1 MPFDTRKAIFG
12 VLIAGVAGVLLFPPA
27 IYFIGLALA
36 PPRPI
41 PATTH
46 VSPVIADAMWARGNG
61 GRATQLTPI
70 SPAIVAQFAAC
81 MAIEDFKDTT
91 PGDARRAEACRGYLP
106 AMSAIEYLSGLHMR
120 DSNLQPSF
128 REGLGRFATSVWMT
142 RSWTRAELLD
152 TLASRGEFG
161 AGLRGVEAASR
172 AYFGRAAAELTLPQ
186 AALLA
191 SFLGDRATA
200 FDPWC
205 EPTAAARMRE
215 RVLQRMRDD
224 LVIDDAELAAA
235 NTSEL
240 ALGPAPADHKPC
252 GG

>member
-12 VLIAGVAGVLLFPPA
+12 VLIAGITGGILFLPA
-27 IYFIGLALA
+27 IYFIGLAIA

-41 PATTH
+41 PSTTH
-46 VSPVIADAMWARGNG
+46 VSPVLADAFWARANG
-61 GRATQLTPI
+61 GRATEFTPL
-70 SPAIVAQFAAC
+70 SPVTLAEFAAC
-81 MAIEDFKDTT
+81 IAIEDFKDTT
-91 PGDARRAEACRGYLP
+91 PGDARRVQACRGYLP
-106 AMSAIEYLSGLHMR
+106 AMQGVEYLSGMHMR
-120 DSNLQPSF
+120 DSHLPPSF
-128 REGLGRFATSVWMT
+128 REGLGRFATSMWVT
-142 RSWTRAELLD
+142 RSWTKTQFLD

-172 AYFGRAAAELTLPQ
+172 AYFGKDAGALTLPQ

-191 SFLGDRATA
+191 SFIGDRSTA

-205 EPTAAARMRE
+205 EPTAAAQMRGRVLERMRE
-215 RVLQRMRDD
+215 D
-224 LVIDDAELAAA
+224 LVIDDDELAAA

-240 ALGPAPADHKPC
+240 ALGPPPADHKPC